1 MKNFNRDSKPKA
13 KRGGRDF
20 NRDSGRKSFGG
31 SGRSSFKKSSDS
43 RSDSREMFSTICSE
57 CGKACGVP
65 FKPTDNRPV
74 LCKGCFKKQQDD
86 GSYNKRED
94 RGGFSKSN
102 FSGGRHEMPQ
112 NNRQDSAQ
120 FEALNNKLDEVLEIL
135 RSLTFLVD
143 DTDVEEIEEM
153 PEELEEKPKA
163 KAKTVKKTATKA
175 APKKAKK

>member
-1 MKNFNRDSKPKA
+1 MKNFSHDSKPKA

-74 LCKGCFKKQQDD
+74 LCKECFKKQQDD
-86 GSYNKRED
+86 GSYNKRDD
-94 RGGFSKSN
+94 RGSFSKSS
-102 FSGGRHEMPQ
+102 FSGSRHEMPQ
-112 NNRQDSAQ
+112 NSRQDSAQ
-120 FEALNNKLDEVLEIL
+120 FEALNAKLDEVLDIL

-143 DTDVEEIEEM
+143 DTEVEEIPE
-153 PEELEEKPKA
+153 EELEEKPKT
-163 KAKTVKKTATKA
+163 KTVKKAATKTKA
-175 APKKAKK
+175 ASKKAKK

>member
-1 MKNFNRDSKPKA
+1 MKNFNRDSKSKA

-31 SGRSSFKKSSDS
+31 SGRNSFKKN
-43 RSDSREMFSTICSE
+43 SDSREMFSTICSE

-86 GSYNKRED
+86 GSYSKRED

-102 FSGGRHEMPQ
+102 FSGGRHELTQ

-135 RSLTFLVD
+135 RSLTFLVND
-143 DTDVEEIEEM
+143 NEIEEL

-163 KAKTVKKTATKA
+163 KAKTVKKTATKTKST
-175 APKKAKK
+175 PKRTKK